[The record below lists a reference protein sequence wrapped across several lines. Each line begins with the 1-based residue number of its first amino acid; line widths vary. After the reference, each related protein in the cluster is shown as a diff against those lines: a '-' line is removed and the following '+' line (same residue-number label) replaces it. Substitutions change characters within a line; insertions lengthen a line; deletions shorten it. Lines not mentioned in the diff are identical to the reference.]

1 MSDGFILMMVGMAVV
16 FSALSLLLGTIMLL
30 KRILERSPAIA
41 EKAKPKDAEVEKN
54 PAEQPFDNHLI
65 AILTAAATAALRARV
80 RVYRIGFS
88 GEEYRSDH
96 AWVQQGRSELHMSHR
111 RKSP

>member
-16 FSALSLLLGTIMLL
+16 FVALSLLMGAIVLL
-30 KRILERSPAIA
+30 KRILERPPSIVENAKSNDPAA
-41 EKAKPKDAEVEKN
+41 GEKPD
-54 PAEQPFDNHLI
+54 EQPFDNHLI
-65 AILTAAATAALRARV
+65 AILTAAATAVLGARV

-88 GEEYRSDH
+88 GEEYSADH

-111 RKSP
+111 RKSS